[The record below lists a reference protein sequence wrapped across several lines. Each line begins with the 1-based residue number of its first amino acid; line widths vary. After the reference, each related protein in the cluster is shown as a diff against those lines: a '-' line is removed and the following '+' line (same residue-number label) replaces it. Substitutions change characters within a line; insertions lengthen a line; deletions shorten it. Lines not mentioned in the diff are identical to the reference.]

1 MRYNMQ
7 TELDTKTTDM
17 ASSADVS
24 SGTANT
30 VDQTAMPQE
39 APNVTG
45 VPEQKPEPK
54 KRGRKKGYH
63 HSEAT
68 KAAMRK
74 ARTGVHPS
82 KETKDKISKAKE
94 GKTHSATAKLKMSD
108 TRRYNFLRKKLESA
122 LNGSSS
128 LSDLFT
134 FFMKKDAMPGPRSDF
149 AKNIYDMADD
159 KVNQLINTKADTKTQ
174 KKVYAEI
181 IKTIK
186 ERYDERIQELS
197 TQDPE

>member
-1 MRYNMQ
+1 MRYTMQ
-7 TELDTKTTDM
+7 TELDTKKTDM
-17 ASSADVS
+17 SGSTDVS
-24 SGTANT
+24 CGAENT
-30 VDQTAMPQE
+30 VIQTQ
-39 APNVTG
+39 N
-45 VPEQKPEPK
+45 PEPK

-82 KETKDKISKAKE
+82 QETKEKISKAKE
-94 GKTHSATAKLKMSD
+94 GKTHSETAKLKMSD

-122 LNGSSS
+122 MNGGAN
-128 LSDLFT
+128 LGDLFT
-134 FFMKKDAMPGPRSDF
+134 FFMKKDAMPGPMSDF
-149 AKNIYDMADD
+149 AKNIYDLADD

-181 IKTIK
+181 LRTIK
-186 ERYDERIQELS
+186 ELYDERIKELS
-197 TQDPE
+197 NQDHA

>member
-1 MRYNMQ
+1 MQ
-7 TELDTKTTDM
+7 TELDIKKTDM
-17 ASSADVS
+17 PGSADVS
-24 SGTANT
+24 SGAANT
-30 VDQTAMPQE
+30 VTVQE
-39 APNVTG
+39 APNTEA
-45 VPEQKPEPK
+45 PSQKPEPK

-128 LSDLFT
+128 LRDLFT